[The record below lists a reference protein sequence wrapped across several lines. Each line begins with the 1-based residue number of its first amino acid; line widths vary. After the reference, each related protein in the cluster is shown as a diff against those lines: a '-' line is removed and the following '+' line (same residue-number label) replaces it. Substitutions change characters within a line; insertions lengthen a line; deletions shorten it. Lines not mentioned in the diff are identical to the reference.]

1 MKGHNKI
8 RAELAVYDSLP
19 VAEQAE
25 LDRHLRECRACA
37 EQLAAYRRMDQ
48 KLARLHDPWPGP
60 QVAHAVKA
68 ALSGQPAPASRP
80 RPAQTPDTRATSA
93 PSLMFSRLLLPAAM
107 VLVFAI
113 SVWLGL
119 RFPGRGN
126 LQPAPTPIAA
136 VPSPMLSRQDA
147 TGHITITFAC
157 SGAEYGVDY
166 RQIANDF
173 QRENP
178 DITVNVVR
186 MDAIQPTTWGSSLG
200 LGWGVM
206 LPPGD
211 NFKLAAG
218 SDAFCS
224 FSSQDIWAGHIR
236 DLTPF
241 IAADADFQQ
250 QDFYPGILR
259 SWTLNEKIYA
269 LPTFFRPK
277 LIYYNPAVF
286 DAAGLSYPRPEW
298 TWDDLLEMATQLTQ
312 RTGDSTTRWGIGDSG
327 LTLLQVRAGA
337 ELSLPANISYPNSIL
352 PANAADLLRWFN
364 ELYVVRRVAPV
375 SETLRTGAFV
385 PDDWPAFTGDVAAGR
400 YAMWVDDAYPYARR
414 GGQPVPFPA
423 ASSDARTTPFGLTTA
438 DVLSL
443 SAYSPYPDATW
454 RWLSYLSRHLAAPRY
469 DMLSVRRSLME
480 QEAFWA
486 RLTPAAAEAYRYA
499 FEHLAPNKIYYISA
513 EHNFTKM
520 IRALATGEKDLK
532 TLLAEL
538 ESPATPQPAQT
549 RIVTIVTAPPAS
561 SKVATGRFIWPATG
575 PIAQGYSLEHPGIA
589 ITGTIGEPVKAA
601 DGGTVIMVQDDAVYG
616 KTIVIDH
623 GYGFQTVYAHL
634 NSVAVQSGQQVVQGE
649 LIGELGKAADATE
662 PTLYFAVYGSSGPL
676 DPLQYLR

>member
-8 RAELAVYDSLP
+8 RANLAVYDSLP

-25 LDRHLRECRACA
+25 LDRHLRECSACA

-60 QVAHAVKA
+60 QVAHTVEA
-68 ALSGQPAPASRP
+68 ALNGRPAPASRP
-80 RPAQTPDTRATSA
+80 RPVQTRENSATGA
-93 PSLMFSRLLLPAAM
+93 PSFVFSRLLLPAAM
-107 VLVFAI
+107 ALVFAI
-113 SVWLGL
+113 SVWVGL
-119 RFPGRGN
+119 RFPEQAT
-126 LQPAPTPIAA
+126 LKPALTPIAA
-136 VPSPMLSRQDA
+136 VPSPMPSLQDV
-147 TGHITITFAC
+147 TGHVTITFAC

-166 RQIANDF
+166 KQIAEEF

-186 MDAIQPTTWGSSLG
+186 MDAIQPTTWGATSLG
-200 LGWGVM
+200 LGIM

-250 QDFYPGILR
+250 EDFFPGILR

-277 LIYYNPAVF
+277 LIYYNPAAF
-286 DAAGLSYPRPEW
+286 DAAGISYPRPGW
-298 TWDDLLEMATQLTQ
+298 TWDDLLAMATQLTQ
-312 RTGDSTTRWGIGDSG
+312 RTGDSTTRWGIGDPH
-327 LTLLQVRAGA
+327 LTLLQVRAGT
-337 ELSLPANISYPNSIL
+337 ELNLPANISYPDSIL

-364 ELYVVRRVAPV
+364 ELYVVRRVAPIP
-375 SETLRTGAFV
+375 ETLRTGEFI
-385 PDDWPAFTGDVAAGR
+385 PGDWPTFMEDVVAGR

-423 ASSDARTTPFGLTTA
+423 GSSDDRTTPVGLTTA

-454 RWLSYLSRHLAAPRY
+454 RWLSYLSRHLFAPRY
-469 DMLSVRRSLME
+469 DMLPVRRSLMA

-513 EHNFTKM
+513 EHNFTRM
-520 IRALATGEKDLK
+520 VRDLATGEKDLQ

-549 RIVTIVTAPPAS
+549 EIATVLTATPAS
-561 SKVATGRFIWPATG
+561 SKSATGRFIWPATG
-575 PIAQGYSLEHPGIA
+575 PVTREYSPEHPGIEIA
-589 ITGTIGEPVKAA
+589 GAFREPVKAA
-601 DGGTVIMVQDDAVYG
+601 DGGTVIMIQEDAVYG
-616 KTIVIDH
+616 HFVAIDH
-623 GYGFQTVYAHL
+623 GYGFTTMYAHL
-634 NSVAVQSGQQVVQGE
+634 NSIAVQFGQQVAQGE
-649 LIGELGKAADATE
+649 LIGKMGMAANATE
-662 PTLYFAVYGSSGPL
+662 PTLYFAIYGNSGPV
-676 DPLQYLR
+676 DPLQYVR